1 MFDKN
6 HSSIVDFLY
15 VFLNFF
21 FVMSIIVAI
30 SIIPGFLWFGM
41 KVEGVVFAEIDILI
55 CLLMLY
61 ELKSIIG
68 RIIDSKAFV
77 IDNANAFTKVGFY
90 IFLLGIAYMINDI
103 INGKL
108 RTIFAFNEEGSLEL
122 DIFAFIIIGCVSLV
136 IGQVLKKAIEIK
148 GENDLTI

>member
-15 VFLNFF
+15 AFLNFF
-21 FVMSIIVAI
+21 FVMSIIIAI
-30 SIIPGFLWFGM
+30 SIMPGFLWLGI
-41 KVEGVVFAEIDILI
+41 KVEGIVFAEIDTSI

-68 RIIDSKAFV
+68 RIMDGKVFV
-77 IDNANAFTKVGFY
+77 IDNADAFTKVGFY

-103 INGKL
+103 INGNLKIL
-108 RTIFAFNEEGSLEL
+108 FAFNEEGSLKL
-122 DIFAFIIIGCVSLV
+122 DIFDFIIIGCVSLV
-136 IGQVLKKAIEIK
+136 IGQVLKKATEIK